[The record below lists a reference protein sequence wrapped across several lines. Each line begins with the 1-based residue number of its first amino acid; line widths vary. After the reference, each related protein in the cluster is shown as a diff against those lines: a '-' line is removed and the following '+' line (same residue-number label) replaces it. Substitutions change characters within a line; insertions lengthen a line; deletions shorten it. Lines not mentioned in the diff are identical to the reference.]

1 MCVRAHHRPDVDDNK
16 DLVGLSRRRPSRALT
31 FFPVQFDW
39 GTREQQAP
47 SPSPSPSISSVP
59 ALLLRG
65 WRRSG
70 TGCVGGWT
78 PQDALRPT
86 ARKSLPRLVS
96 FSSSSLGSGSGLDLV
111 WVQLDPTGSPQWP
124 MHLSLRLRR
133 CLWAVVA
140 GPVWCVCHGSSTG
153 LGWRADRLGAPG
165 LPLNVRAVV

>member
-39 GTREQQAP
+39 GTREQQAS

-59 ALLLRG
+59 ALLRG
-65 WRRSG
+65 WPRSG

-78 PQDALRPT
+78 PRRPQDALRPT

-96 FSSSSLGSGSGLDLV
+96 FSSSSLGSGSGLG
-111 WVQLDPTGSPQWP
+111 PTGSPQWP
-124 MHLSLRLRR
+124 MPLSLRLRR

-140 GPVWCVCHGSSTG
+140 GSVWCVSWVINRPG
-153 LGWRADRLGAPG
+153 LGG
-165 LPLNVRAVV
+165 